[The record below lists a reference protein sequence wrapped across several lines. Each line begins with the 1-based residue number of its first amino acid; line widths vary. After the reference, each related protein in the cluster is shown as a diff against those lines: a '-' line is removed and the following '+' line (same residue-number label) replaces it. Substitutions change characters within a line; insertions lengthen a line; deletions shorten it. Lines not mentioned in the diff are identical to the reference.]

1 MPHKLLQSVEN
12 AAKLGE
18 QLLEELNEIPEITG
32 IRGTGLMIGIDLD
45 REAGPVRSEL
55 VKKYHM
61 FTGSAAGKN
70 TIRLLPPL
78 NIGWNQLNSFLSALK
93 EILSQSPSS

>member
-1 MPHKLLQSVEN
+1 MV
-12 AAKLGE
+12 
-18 QLLEELNEIPEITG
+18 
-32 IRGTGLMIGIDLD
+32 GIDLD
-45 REAGPVRSEL
+45 SEAGPVRSEL

-78 NIGWNQLNSFLSALK
+78 NIEGNQLNSFISALK